1 MLKKELFQVI
11 EAFHTMLF
19 DPLDRNDKYVQRQ
32 SAYVK
37 EKENEETPIFLC
49 EYLSNKY

>member
-19 DPLDRNDKYVQRQ
+19 DPLDRNDKY
-32 SAYVK
+32 S
-37 EKENEETPIFLC
+37 ETICIC
-49 EYLSNKY
+49 EGKRK